1 MPNPLKE
8 YAMVAGGQNV
18 YQIIGGKSTV
28 AGNH

>member
-18 YQIIGGKSTV
+18 YQIGGKSTV